1 VGLSTTVLGGVV
13 RFDSDSNSNA
23 IQIVS
28 KFDQLKKDLSKL
40 EKFEIKYG

>member
-1 VGLSTTVLGGVV
+1 MSGSSAIVSGGVV

-28 KFDQLKKDLSKL
+28 KFD
-40 EKFEIKYG
+40 

>member
-13 RFDSDSNSNA
+13 RFDSDSNA